1 MSNIKKEE
9 KKPKPVSKVLLKKI
23 KKLEKALKIYNS
35 DLS

>member
-9 KKPKPVSKVLLKKI
+9 KKPKPISKVILKKI
-23 KKLEKALKIYNS
+23 KKIEKELKIYNS

>member
-9 KKPKPVSKVLLKKI
+9 KKPKSISKVILKKI
-23 KKLEKALKIYNS
+23 KKIEKELKIYNS